1 MSRFMENWLIDK
13 PKGIRLSTFFV
24 ARDFVIKEMIKYD
37 QPYPFVIGLIAR
49 VTSNIANVEMDQKG
63 RASGNSGYNFK
74 KLLHL
79 WLNGFTAFS
88 IKPLRMAS
96 IIGFIS
102 SALGILSGIIII
114 IRKILDSSVMIGWS
128 SVISVVLIMRGI
140 IMCLLGLIG
149 EYLGR
154 IYMCINA
161 TPQYVIKEVIN
172 G

>member
-1 MSRFMENWLIDK
+1 
-13 PKGIRLSTFFV
+13 
-24 ARDFVIKEMIKYD
+24 
-37 QPYPFVIGLIAR
+37 
-49 VTSNIANVEMDQKG
+49 
-63 RASGNSGYNFK
+63 
-74 KLLHL
+74 
-79 WLNGFTAFS
+79 
-88 IKPLRMAS
+88 MAS

-128 SVISVVLIMRGI
+128 SVISVVLIMSGI

-161 TPQYVIKEVIN
+161 TPQYVIKEVIK